1 MQAIIQYR
9 KLCKNAEEQ
18 YHQHALDHEKQTRP
32 STSRVGSATTQ
43 EESDLAKNEF
53 RPEAP
58 ALSNDNEICSDDG
71 GWKRYNGSTGGDENR
86 TGVLFNSWISW
97 R

>member
-1 MQAIIQYR
+1 LAR
-9 KLCKNAEEQ
+9 TLKNNITNTPWITKNK
-18 YHQHALDHEKQTRP
+18 HALQRAARDPQQHKKNQMLEK
-32 STSRVGSATTQ
+32 
-43 EESDLAKNEF
+43 DEF

-58 ALSNDNEICSDDG
+58 ALSNDKEICSDDG